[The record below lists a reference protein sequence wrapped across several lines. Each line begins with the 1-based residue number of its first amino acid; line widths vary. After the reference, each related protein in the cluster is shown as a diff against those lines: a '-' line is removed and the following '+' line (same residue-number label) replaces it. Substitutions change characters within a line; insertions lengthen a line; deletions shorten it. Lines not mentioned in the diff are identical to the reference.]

1 MTGGCR
7 ITGGKLIEKTITLNI
22 ECSGCSEPDLRA
34 FCLIVLCSPRAV
46 SIAMTDVSPRCPENN
61 AVRSQSKWSGR
72 FVRSVL
78 SLFDWIGNVLTGI
91 YSVAQEV
98 PRSECQDVPSQVP
111 KQVEKNVCKDIPRQV

>member
-1 MTGGCR
+1 
-7 ITGGKLIEKTITLNI
+7 
-22 ECSGCSEPDLRA
+22 
-34 FCLIVLCSPRAV
+34 
-46 SIAMTDVSPRCPENN
+46 MTDVSLRCPENN
-61 AVRSQSKWSGR
+61 AVQSQSKWSGR
-72 FVRSVL
+72 FDRSVL